1 MSFLIRFA
9 RYACTIACLLVLF
22 GGCGGESS
30 SRSSDAERP
39 APVVAEVDL
48 EIGVMEGEASFMF
61 GRIGGVTADEQGRI
75 FVADTQGDVVR
86 AYDAEGTHLF
96 DVATSGEGPGEV
108 DNPCCP
114 TIGPEG
120 ALWIRDDQNRRYAR
134 YQVDAEGAT
143 HDGQIRMDHSA
154 FGRTAPVTFD
164 SNGHL
169 IDIGG
174 VAGAEG
180 FQTVRMHRSAN
191 DETTHQQA
199 IPEAPEDRIDVQEV
213 DIEGGKAFI
222 PQPFGARGFD
232 AHAPNS
238 DWAFAVTD
246 RYQVVRYNADGD
258 TLHVI
263 ERDVEGPALSEEER
277 EQAQSSLDAYT
288 DNYGISTGALDFGVP
303 DRKPPI
309 TRIFFDAQSRLWVE
323 RTVADGVPHEAD
335 VYDQTG
341 TLVEVVQ
348 WPAGVRLDNGLVTD
362 SLMYGI
368 RQQDVPQVVRL
379 RR

>member
-1 MSFLIRFA
+1 MSFPIRFA
-9 RYACTIACLLVLF
+9 RHACTIACLLVLF

-39 APVVAEVDL
+39 APAVAEVDL